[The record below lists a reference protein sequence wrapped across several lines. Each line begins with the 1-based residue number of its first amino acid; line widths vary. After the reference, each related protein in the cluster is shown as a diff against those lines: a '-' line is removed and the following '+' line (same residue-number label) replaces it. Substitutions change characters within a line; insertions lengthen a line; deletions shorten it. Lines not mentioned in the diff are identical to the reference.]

1 MDEIL
6 KRIDRLEVDNKEKS
20 EKLDKILE
28 LLQGDES
35 MRRKGLLQIIEE
47 HEDLAS
53 YFKKTKVIIA
63 WIVTIATSLVA
74 GIEYLLNR
82 K

>member
-6 KRIDRLEVDNKEKS
+6 KRIARLEESEREKNM
-20 EKLDKILE
+20 KLDKILE
-28 LLQGDES
+28 LLQGDEL

-63 WIVTIATSLVA
+63 WIVTIATSVVA
-74 GIEYLLNR
+74 FIEFVIN
-82 K
+82 KK